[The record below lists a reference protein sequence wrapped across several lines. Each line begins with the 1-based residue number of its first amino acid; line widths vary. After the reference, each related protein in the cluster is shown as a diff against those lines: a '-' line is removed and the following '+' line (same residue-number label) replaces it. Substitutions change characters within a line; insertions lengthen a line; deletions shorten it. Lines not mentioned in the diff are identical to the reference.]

1 MAEQIKKIIFTTKEA
16 YDQKATAGTLDPSV
30 VYAIDASQAITNIE
44 VKAAVDDGFEKFG
57 LSLGID
63 EEKAK
68 FYDISLSLVDM
79 IKDSVKEKID
89 ANYLNNTRKL
99 ASNGTRNVKVS
110 NVLKNSVVT
119 VSQDGRD
126 LGMVKYDLTESNQ
139 QRPPMGPPGVATNPV
154 YTGTIHLP
162 ESLDLT
168 KGFEVKLSNIFATKS
183 NTITFVA
190 SFEDI
195 VKDTLDNLASGI
207 NFNAPDTLSRE
218 SDFGEIGGLSYR
230 LRYYQDTVPAKQQFN
245 QDINYTISNTETT
258 FVAIPDKSLIGPEVL
273 DVLDNRLTT
282 DSPYIVFTDLGL
294 TEYYDSVTNT
304 WKAMPQDKNEV
315 LVKLRNYTHYPFNSV
330 SINNAKVTDV
340 LSKVDLSNINTSSKK
355 SLEEAEISSV
365 DENEVVNSEILVYEE
380 SDAEDFVDALITLN
394 ASKPLKAKAIIFES
408 SITQS
413 VINKLVSLP
422 TLQLVKMQN
431 YMDNFSIPENFKPLL
446 VSRTT
451 GDMYIE
457 PVKGSG
463 SYVKVPSSV
472 SSIVNSIN

>member
-16 YDQKATAGTLDPSV
+16 YDQKAAAGTLDPSV
-30 VYAIDASQAITNIE
+30 VYAIDASQAVTNIE
-44 VKAAVDDGFEKFG
+44 VKAAVDNSFEKFG
-57 LSLGID
+57 LSLGIN

-89 ANYLNNTRKL
+89 ANYLNDTRKL
-99 ASNGTRNVKVS
+99 AGNGTRDVKVS

-126 LGMVKYDLTESNQ
+126 LGMVKYDLTEQTNQ
-139 QRPPMGPPGVATNPV
+139 PRPMGPPGMATNPT
-154 YTGTIHLP
+154 YIGTIHLP

-168 KGFEVKLSNIFATKS
+168 KGFEVKLSNIFDSKS
-183 NTITFVA
+183 NTITFAA

-195 VKDTLDNLASGI
+195 VKDTLDDLVSDI
-207 NFNAPDTLSRE
+207 NFNTPTGVLQE
-218 SDFGEIGGLSYR
+218 GDFGQTGGLNHHINFF
-230 LRYYQDTVPAKQQFN
+230 QDTVAGKQRFREN
-245 QDINYTISNTETT
+245 VNYTLSDTNTT

-273 DVLDNRLTT
+273 DVLDSRLTT
-282 DSPYIVFTDLGL
+282 TNPYIVFTDLGL

-315 LVKLRNYTHYPFNSV
+315 LTKLRNYTHYPFNSV
-330 SINNAKVTDV
+330 SINNAKVTDI
-340 LSKVDLSNINTSSKK
+340 LSKVNLSNINTSSKK

-431 YMDNFSIPENFKPLL
+431 YMDNFSIPDNFKPLL

-451 GDMYIE
+451 DEMYIE
-457 PVKGSG
+457 AVKGTG
-463 SYVKVPSSV
+463 CYVKVPGSV
-472 SSIVNSIN
+472 SSIVKGIN